1 VSQEKTTEKKSQS
14 PGSRKVVVLSVG
26 ASLIFALTCFVVL
39 AVLPTPEG
47 PPLKDPLRSLLTGL
61 GVLGV
66 ATPLCVAG
74 YTLKRRF
81 ASSPYFEGTFIA
93 TVLNVFGFACFAAGL
108 ACIIVGAY
116 DWIMRFLEST
126 S

>member
-1 VSQEKTTEKKSQS
+1 VSQEKTTERKSQS
-14 PGSRKVVVLSVG
+14 PGSPKIIILSIA
-26 ASLIFALTCFVVL
+26 ASLLLALACFVIL
-39 AVLPTPEG
+39 AVLPASDG

-66 ATPLCVAG
+66 ATPLCIAG
-74 YTLKRRF
+74 FTLKKRF

-93 TVLNVFGFACFAAGL
+93 TVLSVFGFACLATGL
-108 ACIIVGAY
+108 ACIILGAY
-116 DWIMRFLEST
+116 DWIMRFIEST